1 MSSPC
6 TQFVVVVPAA
16 GVGKRMQ
23 AQCPKQY
30 LTIEQH
36 TILEHTVFKL
46 LSHPLITHVVIAI
59 SKGDEYFQDTALH
72 SHQNISVVDGGAER
86 VDSVLSGLL
95 SINSNDFP
103 WVMVHDAAR
112 PCVDLDDISALI
124 EQSQTNNCGGLLAYP
139 VRDTM
144 KKAQPV
150 SAQATHQVEQ
160 TIEREN
166 LWHALTPQ
174 LYKTNELISAIPQA
188 LKDKIAITD
197 ESSAIEYAG
206 LHSLLVEGNGNNI
219 KITRPDDLTL
229 ASFILSQQNKPVDLS
244 VNKNSHSV
252 SQKVK

>member
-6 TQFVVVVPAA
+6 QQFVVVVPAA

-59 SKGDEYFQDTALH
+59 SKGDEYFQDTALP
-72 SHQNISVVDGGAER
+72 SHPNISVVHGGAER
-86 VDSVLSGLL
+86 VDSVLAGLL
-95 SINSNDFP
+95 SINSNHFP

-124 EQSQTNNCGGLLAYP
+124 AQTQINNCGGLLAYP

-144 KKAQPV
+144 KKAQSV
-150 SAQATHQVEQ
+150 NVQAFHQVEQ
-160 TIEREN
+160 TIERDN

-174 LYKTNELISAIPQA
+174 LYKTNELISAITQA

-197 ESSAIEYAG
+197 ESSAIEYVG
-206 LHSLLVEGNGNNI
+206 LNSLLIEGNGHNI
-219 KITRPDDLTL
+219 KITRPDDLML
-229 ASFILSQQNKPVDLS
+229 ANFILSQQTKPVDLS
-244 VNKNSHSV
+244 VNKDSHST